1 MIKMALYILEDKN
14 LHPFLSKR
22 IAQEISAVKALN
34 QKRIPTRSISNI
46 SDLSTLL
53 SDNQSVFLIPYGI
66 TPPTLKAIE
75 FCNNNNIPV
84 IAMHNIPEFAPEYI
98 YSSTGSNNWIL
109 FSKIISYFK
118 MHGKTGIAYFGINP
132 NSKSDLVKA
141 HHLYNMYQ
149 PFTTNDLFFI
159 KENFSDCFSSFV
171 DKRNEYDAVICPNDF
186 IAVALMKKLSKIDP
200 DYIKSHFIIGFMD
213 SYISKLYHTSV
224 TSVTYDIKAVLK
236 AISTIYRT
244 LTRDRHNFN
253 SVNIQLPNLINVRDS
268 TQNAPLSEGHS
279 LYKNLSD
286 SRPPI
291 LFPDFND
298 FTYENDPEMS
308 IILQIENMFEN
319 ISRIDF
325 CIIYEILSGSTN
337 RTISEKLFISQQTL
351 QYHTSHMFSAINA
364 KTKSDFINIIS
375 SYVSTAN
382 LGKFI
387 SKLA

>member
-1 MIKMALYILEDKN
+1 MALYILEDKN

-149 PFTTNDLFFI
+149 PFTTNDLFLI

-236 AISTIYRT
+236 AISTIYRA

-319 ISRIDF
+319 ISQIDF

-337 RTISEKLFISQQTL
+337 KTISEKLFISQQTL
-351 QYHTSHMFSAINA
+351 QYHTSHIFSAVNA

>member
-1 MIKMALYILEDKN
+1 MALYILEDKN

-149 PFTTNDLFFI
+149 PFTTNDLFLI
-159 KENFSDCFSSFV
+159 KENFSDCFSSFI

-224 TSVTYDIKAVLK
+224 TSVTYDIKAVIK
-236 AISTIYRT
+236 AISTIYRS
-244 LTRDRHNFN
+244 LTRDRQSFN
-253 SVNIQLPNLINVRDS
+253 SINIQLPNLINVRDS

-319 ISRIDF
+319 ISQIDF

-337 RTISEKLFISQQTL
+337 KTISEKLFISQQTL
-351 QYHTSHMFSAINA
+351 QYHTSHIFSAVNA

>member
-1 MIKMALYILEDKN
+1 
-14 LHPFLSKR
+14 
-22 IAQEISAVKALN
+22 
-34 QKRIPTRSISNI
+34 
-46 SDLSTLL
+46 
-53 SDNQSVFLIPYGI
+53 
-66 TPPTLKAIE
+66 
-75 FCNNNNIPV
+75 
-84 IAMHNIPEFAPEYI
+84 
-98 YSSTGSNNWIL
+98 
-109 FSKIISYFK
+109 
-118 MHGKTGIAYFGINP
+118 
-132 NSKSDLVKA
+132 
-141 HHLYNMYQ
+141 
-149 PFTTNDLFFI
+149 
-159 KENFSDCFSSFV
+159 
-171 DKRNEYDAVICPNDF
+171 
-186 IAVALMKKLSKIDP
+186 
-200 DYIKSHFIIGFMD
+200 MD

>member
-364 KTKSDFINIIS
+364 KTNSDFINIIS

>member
-1 MIKMALYILEDKN
+1 MALYILEDKN

-149 PFTTNDLFFI
+149 PFTTNDLFLI

-236 AISTIYRT
+236 AISTIYRA
-244 LTRDRHNFN
+244 LTHDRHNFN

-319 ISRIDF
+319 ISQIDF

-337 RTISEKLFISQQTL
+337 KTISEKLFISQQTL
-351 QYHTSHMFSAINA
+351 QYHTSHIFSAVNA

>member
-1 MIKMALYILEDKN
+1 MALYILEDKN

-364 KTKSDFINIIS
+364 KTKSDFINMIS

>member
-1 MIKMALYILEDKN
+1 MALYILEDKN